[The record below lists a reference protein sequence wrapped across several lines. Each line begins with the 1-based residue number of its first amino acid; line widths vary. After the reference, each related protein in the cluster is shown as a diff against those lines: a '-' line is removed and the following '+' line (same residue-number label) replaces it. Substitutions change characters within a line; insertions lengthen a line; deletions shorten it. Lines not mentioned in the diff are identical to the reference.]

1 MPMKDAAFSLLRE
14 LTEAHG
20 APGHEDGPRA
30 IFARELGP
38 LGTLTT
44 DRLGSVLCEVGGRT
58 GAKPGPRVMITAHLD
73 EVGFMVHSI
82 TEAGFLTLVPLGGW
96 WTHTLL
102 AQRVR
107 VRTRTGREHLGLITS
122 TPPHFLSESEKTKV
136 LAMEQLYVD
145 VGASS
150 RRHAE
155 ETMGLR
161 PGDVIVPDSAC
172 TPLSDPDLLCAK
184 AFDNRVGVAVTIA
197 ALQQLAASSYPPPGQ
212 LLGVA
217 TVQEEIGCRGAET
230 AAVLA
235 RPEVAL
241 VIEGTPADDTPGHPA
256 SARQSV
262 LGKGPQIRVMDPT
275 ALMNPRL
282 VQFVTDVAT
291 EKNIPYQLAVRRSGG
306 TDARAFT
313 TSGLGVPS
321 VVIGVPARY
330 IHTHNAV
337 IHLDDYLATVALVVE
352 VARRL
357 DASAVQNLTDFLGA
371 S

>member
-1 MPMKDAAFSLLRE
+1 MKDAAFSLLRE

-20 APGHEDGPRA
+20 PPGHEDGPRA
-30 IFARELGP
+30 VFARELAPLGP
-38 LGTLTT
+38 LST
-44 DRLGSVLCEVGGRT
+44 DRLGSVLCEVGAAT
-58 GAKPGPRVMITAHLD
+58 GPRSGPRLMVTAHLD

-82 TEAGFLTLVPLGGW
+82 TDTGFLTLVPLGGW

-102 AQRVR
+102 AQRLR
-107 VRTRTGREHLGLITS
+107 IRTRTGREHLGIVTS
-122 TPPHFLSESEKTKV
+122 TPPHFLAEAEKSKV
-136 LAMEQLYVD
+136 LAMEQLFVD

-155 ETMGLR
+155 ETLGLR
-161 PGDVIVPDSAC
+161 PGDVAVPDSSC

-184 AFDNRVGVAVTIA
+184 AFDNRVGVAVTIT
-197 ALQQLAASSYPPPGQ
+197 ALQQLAAASYPAPGQ

-217 TVQEEIGCRGAET
+217 TVQEEVGCRGAET

-235 RPEVAL
+235 RPDVAL

-256 SARQSV
+256 SARQAV
-262 LGKGPQIRVMDPT
+262 LGQGPQIRVMDPT

-282 VQFVTDVAT
+282 VQFIADVAT

-306 TDARAFT
+306 TDARSFS
-313 TSGLGVPS
+313 TSGLGVAS

-330 IHTHNAV
+330 IHTHNSV

-352 VARRL
+352 VVRRL
-357 DASAVQNLTDFLGA
+357 DAGTVEGLTSFLE
-371 S
+371 